1 MPIFKKALKKAIFLD
16 FVSDLKKQILNL
28 GDVPY
33 NEDVYL
39 YAIHFFSV
47 LNKNMAEFNRND
59 MSFLI
64 EKTEPSLPVLRLVG
78 IKNCLN
84 SKMRIHSN
92 GKITLDGI
100 FLFNNPISLR
110 DYQQKPA
117 QPMVQKQ
124 IYDRLVKKRDEILN
138 IIDNLQ
144 QDLIRPNPMILQV
157 AGYNNLKRR

>member
-78 IKNCLN
+78 IKNCLFLN
-84 SKMRIHSN
+84 K
-92 GKITLDGI
+92 LFI
-100 FLFNNPISLR
+100 FGFIFACILLHA
-110 DYQQKPA
+110 KT
-117 QPMVQKQ
+117 MVQ
-124 IYDRLVKKRDEILN
+124 
-138 IIDNLQ
+138 
-144 QDLIRPNPMILQV
+144 P
-157 AGYNNLKRR
+157 